1 MNTLIIIS
9 LLGVTAMMADAL
21 KFKKILLPLIVA
33 GLLAGLGS
41 AVAAW
46 NSNLS
51 YYHEMVQ
58 FNNYALAF
66 SSLMIVITLLWLFIS
81 KDYFTT
87 KTNMAEHAALVL
99 FVLSGAIIMTAFSDL
114 SMFFVGLEILSI
126 SLYVL
131 AASNKTELRSNEAG
145 MKYFLMGSFAT
156 GFLLFG
162 IALIYGATATFNLA
176 KIASYINTSEGA
188 GSTPMFVYAGVLLI
202 MIGLL
207 FKVSAAP
214 FHFWAPDVYEGAPT
228 VVTGFMAT
236 VVKTA
241 AFAAFYRLFSTCF
254 HDLTGFWAHTMAV
267 IAAATMIG
275 GNILAVYQKSLK
287 RMMAYSSIAHA
298 GYMLMAIVAMNKV
311 SANAIFMY
319 TAAYSIASL
328 GVFALLQNMTISGD
342 ESIDRLKGFSKN
354 NKGMIVFLSALVF
367 SMAGIPP
374 MAGFFAKYYI
384 FLGALQSGYTWLT
397 MIAVLSS
404 LIGVYYYFRMIF
416 IGLQDEEGSTA
427 ISLSKSQSSLIII
440 STLIALAIG
449 IIPNLLLTLSL

>member
-9 LLGVTAMMADAL
+9 LLGVAAMMADAFR
-21 KFKKILLPLIVA
+21 FKKILLPLIVA
-33 GLLAGLGS
+33 GLIAALGF

-51 YYHEMVQ
+51 YYHEMVL

-66 SSLMIVITLLWLFIS
+66 SSLLIVVTLLWMIIS
-81 KDYFTT
+81 KNYFSSA
-87 KTNMAEHAALVL
+87 TNMAEHAALIL
-99 FVLSGAIIMTAFSDL
+99 FVLTGAIIMTAFSDL

-131 AASNKTELRSNEAG
+131 AASNKSELRSNEAG

-176 KIASYINTSEGA
+176 KIATVIEMSAAA
-188 GSTPMFVYAGVLLI
+188 GNTPMFVYAGVILI
-202 MIGLL
+202 MVGLL

-228 VVTGFMAT
+228 VITAFMAT

-254 HDLTGFWAHTMAV
+254 HDLTGFWSHAMAV
-267 IAAATMIG
+267 IAAITMLA

-298 GYMLMAIVAMNKV
+298 GYMLMAIVAMNKI

-319 TAAYSIASL
+319 TAAYSVASM
-328 GVFALLQNMTISGD
+328 GIFALMQAMTDAGN
-342 ESIDRLKGFSKN
+342 ESVDSLKGLSKN
-354 NKGMIVFLSALVF
+354 NKGVIVFLSALVF

-384 FLGALQSGYTWLT
+384 FLGAIQSGYQWLT
-397 MIAVLSS
+397 LVAILSS
-404 LIGVYYYFRMIF
+404 LVGVYYYFRVIF
-416 IGLQDEEGSTA
+416 VSLQDNTDGLGHT
-427 ISLSKSQSSLIII
+427 LNKGQWSLIII
-440 STLIALAIG
+440 ASIISLAMG
-449 IIPNLLLTLSL
+449 VLPGLLLTLSL

>member
-9 LLGVTAMMADAL
+9 LLGVAAMMADAFR
-21 KFKKILLPLIVA
+21 FKKILLPLIVA
-33 GLLAGLGS
+33 GLIAALGF

-51 YYHEMVQ
+51 YYHEMVL

-66 SSLMIVITLLWLFIS
+66 SSLLIVVTLLWMIIS
-81 KDYFTT
+81 KNYFSSA
-87 KTNMAEHAALVL
+87 TNMAEHAALIL
-99 FVLSGAIIMTAFSDL
+99 FVLTGAIIMTAFSDL

-131 AASNKTELRSNEAG
+131 AASNKSELRSNEAG

-176 KIASYINTSEGA
+176 KIATVIEMSAAA
-188 GSTPMFVYAGVLLI
+188 GNTPMFVYAGVILI
-202 MIGLL
+202 MVGLL

-228 VVTGFMAT
+228 VITAFMAT

-254 HDLTGFWAHTMAV
+254 HDLTGFWSHAMAV
-267 IAAATMIG
+267 IAAITMLA

-298 GYMLMAIVAMNKV
+298 GYMLMAIVAMNKI

-319 TAAYSIASL
+319 TAAYSVASM
-328 GVFALLQNMTISGD
+328 GIFALMQAMTDAGN
-342 ESIDRLKGFSKN
+342 ESVDSLKGLSKN
-354 NKGMIVFLSALVF
+354 NKGVIVFLSALVF

-384 FLGALQSGYTWLT
+384 FLGAIQSGYQWLT
-397 MIAVLSS
+397 LVAILSS
-404 LIGVYYYFRMIF
+404 LVGVYYYFRVIF
-416 IGLQDEEGSTA
+416 VSLQDNSDGLGHT
-427 ISLSKSQSSLIII
+427 LNKGQWSLIII
-440 STLIALAIG
+440 ASIISLAMG
-449 IIPNLLLTLSL
+449 VLPGLLLTLSL

>member
-131 AASNKTELRSNEAG
+131 AASNKTEATSNG
-145 MKYFLMGSFAT
+145 MTK
-156 GFLLFG
+156 
-162 IALIYGATATFNLA
+162 
-176 KIASYINTSEGA
+176 ASGETKARPS
-188 GSTPMFVYAGVLLI
+188 
-202 MIGLL
+202 
-207 FKVSAAP
+207 
-214 FHFWAPDVYEGAPT
+214 
-228 VVTGFMAT
+228 
-236 VVKTA
+236 
-241 AFAAFYRLFSTCF
+241 
-254 HDLTGFWAHTMAV
+254 
-267 IAAATMIG
+267 
-275 GNILAVYQKSLK
+275 
-287 RMMAYSSIAHA
+287 
-298 GYMLMAIVAMNKV
+298 
-311 SANAIFMY
+311 
-319 TAAYSIASL
+319 
-328 GVFALLQNMTISGD
+328 
-342 ESIDRLKGFSKN
+342 
-354 NKGMIVFLSALVF
+354 
-367 SMAGIPP
+367 
-374 MAGFFAKYYI
+374 
-384 FLGALQSGYTWLT
+384 
-397 MIAVLSS
+397 
-404 LIGVYYYFRMIF
+404 
-416 IGLQDEEGSTA
+416 
-427 ISLSKSQSSLIII
+427 
-440 STLIALAIG
+440 
-449 IIPNLLLTLSL
+449 

>member
-9 LLGVTAMMADAL
+9 LLGVAAMMADAFR
-21 KFKKILLPLIVA
+21 FKKILLPLIVA
-33 GLLAGLGS
+33 GLIAALGF

-51 YYHEMVQ
+51 YYHEMVL

-66 SSLMIVITLLWLFIS
+66 SSLLIVVTLLWMIIS
-81 KDYFTT
+81 KNYFSSA
-87 KTNMAEHAALVL
+87 TNMAEHAALIL
-99 FVLSGAIIMTAFSDL
+99 FVLTGAIIMTAFSDL

-131 AASNKTELRSNEAG
+131 AASNKSELRSNEAG

-176 KIASYINTSEGA
+176 KIASVIEMSAAA
-188 GSTPMFVYAGVLLI
+188 GNTPMFVYAGVILI
-202 MIGLL
+202 MVGLL

-228 VVTGFMAT
+228 VITAFMAT

-254 HDLTGFWAHTMAV
+254 HDLTGFWSHAMAV
-267 IAAATMIG
+267 IAAITMLA

-298 GYMLMAIVAMNKV
+298 GYMLMAIVAMNKI

-319 TAAYSIASL
+319 TAAYSVASM
-328 GVFALLQNMTISGD
+328 GIFALMQAMTDAGN
-342 ESIDRLKGFSKN
+342 ESVDSLKGLSKN
-354 NKGMIVFLSALVF
+354 NKGVIVFLSALVF

-384 FLGALQSGYTWLT
+384 FLGAIQSGYQWLALVA
-397 MIAVLSS
+397 ILSS
-404 LIGVYYYFRMIF
+404 LVGVYYYFRVIF
-416 IGLQDEEGSTA
+416 VSLQDNSDGLGHT
-427 ISLSKSQSSLIII
+427 LNKGQWSLIII
-440 STLIALAIG
+440 ASVISLAMG
-449 IIPNLLLTLSL
+449 VLPGLLLTLSL